1 MMSEQRFQRRLP
13 ERSSSPNLRCNS
25 EEWITAAIHIPGIKE
40 LSFLPAAICPRSQNA
55 HRAARAG
62 TDLGSVTPTPKC
74 LSAASRLRA
83 WEGGRMEQNSG
94 GQGQISQ
101 GQISRALEK
110 AQPSPHWLVCPRL
123 IHRLCLWLSPIR
135 LSASESRCSLNPWD
149 QLQIMENNQQSAKAH
164 AHSCISSFLNA
175 MLIPSSIPRFCS
187 VIHKRSKKLRQACQS
202 SSHHNLQR
210 RYCLVIWKMF

>member
-1 MMSEQRFQRRLP
+1 MTSEQRFQQRLP
-13 ERSSSPNLRCNS
+13 ERSSSPNLSCNS
-25 EEWITAAIHIPGIKE
+25 EEWITATIHIPGIKE
-40 LSFLPAAICPRSQNA
+40 LSFLPMAICPRSQNA

-62 TDLGSVTPTPKC
+62 TDLSSVTRTPNHP
-74 LSAASRLRA
+74 AAVSRLRS
-83 WEGGRMEQNSG
+83 WVRGRMNQDSG

-110 AQPSPHWLVCPRL
+110 AQPSPHWLVCLRL
-123 IHRLCLWLSPIR
+123 IHLLCLWLSPIR
-135 LSASESRCSLNPWD
+135 LSASESRCSVNPWD

-202 SSHHNLQR
+202 SSHHN
-210 RYCLVIWKMF
+210 